1 MKRKIVAALLSLTML
16 GSVAAQFTMTA
27 SAASPIV
34 AFPGAEGAGKYA
46 TGGRGGTVYHVTNL
60 NDSGAGSFRDAVSR
74 SGRIIVFDVGGT
86 INLKSDVVVMGN
98 NTIAGQ
104 TAPGGGGI
112 TLKGGKIG
120 MGGDNIIIRFVSSR
134 PGENG
139 SSECDAWGGS
149 KGSNS
154 MIDHCSIGW
163 ANDEQFGLYS
173 SMQQTVQYSII
184 GPSNCISY
192 HSKGCHG
199 FGIMMGAGHNTWHH
213 NMIAHNISRNFRGKI
228 SGKNTLDYVN
238 NVIFD
243 WGYQTAYGT
252 FGQVNYVGNYFKK
265 GLSTN
270 GGHRYISISSGTAPE
285 NYRFYLVGNKMVNSD
300 GTDYNTAMNTD
311 NWQGVDYGSAGLT
324 QSNYQVT
331 SPLRVNDVN
340 GNDSSIAMNAQ
351 TADQAFETVL
361 AYSGA
366 GISADLRPKI
376 DRQVMEEART
386 GNGYLTGGRDFS
398 TLTSSDT
405 ALNEAIA
412 KYNIKQMN
420 YDDYYPQAITQKEIV
435 DTDNDGMPD
444 DWELARGL
452 NPNSND
458 ANGDYLSQGYNNI
471 EYYIND
477 LTVNA
482 FPKGVVTVSPET
494 VELDEE
500 YINAKADAD
509 ALMLSPTTIEK
520 VSDLTLPT
528 KGAKDSDIQWSSSSS
543 AIVITNNKISAVNR
557 PTVGDAS
564 VTLTAS
570 IINGKIKL
578 NRIFTITVRQIPYSF
593 DFGNGN
599 VQSGYTAVTPTTVYS
614 QETGYG
620 FTGSSQSGI
629 ANAPR
634 DIPSGKENL
643 YSDQIEGN
651 TKFRANVPNG
661 RYTVVVHYGV
671 SDTSYGTRY
680 NVEGADSGALAS
692 GSASEYVVRVDVKD
706 GVLDIDISAG
716 DKNKGG
722 YISGLD
728 IVQAPSPKYKFDF
741 GDGTVQSG
749 FTAVPASTAYSYATG
764 YGFVGALPSA
774 MERAPGNIPSG
785 YENLYADQVNGVTQ
799 FKADVPNGKYIVT
812 IHYGSWNTGFGTNY
826 TVEGV
831 SSGNLASTE
840 AAQYTTKAEVTDGV
854 LDVAINK
861 GSQSYGGYINGID
874 IMPMPTLPY
883 HFDFGDGAVQNG
895 YTAVTSSTIYSENTE
910 YGFDGAALG
919 GMSRAPGG
927 IKEGFE
933 NLYNDQLNGEGTF
946 KTIVPNGTYEIV
958 IHYGSWN
965 TSFGTNYTVEGVS
978 SGNLAA
984 TEATQYR
991 TTVKVTDGMLDLN
1004 ITKGSKSYGG
1014 YISGMDVIPVSSE
1027 STPTPTTKPTP
1038 TPTPTPTSTP
1048 TPTTKPTPTPTES
1061 YKINISYKKSDNGFV
1076 VTGTYT
1082 YPKNP
1087 DDELMAVLAV
1097 YDESGILAGI
1107 KTERVTSD
1115 MSQPVD
1121 ITGIAANEGY
1131 TTKGMLWK
1139 KDSLL
1144 PMTDLVSVDIKTS
1157 DL

>member
-16 GSVAAQFTMTA
+16 GNVSSQFAMTA

-60 NDSGAGSFRDAVSR
+60 NDSGAGSFRDAVSHT
-74 SGRIIVFDVGGT
+74 GRIIVFDVGGT
-86 INLKSDVVVMGN
+86 INLKSDVVVKGN

-112 TLKGGKIG
+112 TLRGGKIG

-139 SSECDAWGGS
+139 SSECDAWGGD

-154 MIDHCSIGW
+154 IIDHCSIGW

-192 HSKGCHG
+192 HSKGAHG

-238 NVIFD
+238 NVIFN

-270 GGHRYISISSGTAPE
+270 GGHRYISINSGTAPE

-444 DWELARGL
+444 EWELARGL

-494 VELDEE
+494 VELGEE

-528 KGAKDSDIQWSSSSS
+528 KGAKGSDIQWSSSSS

-570 IINGKIKL
+570 IINGKFKL

-629 ANAPR
+629 ANTPR

-692 GSASEYVVRVDVKD
+692 GSASEYVVTVDVKD

-728 IVQAPSPKYKFDF
+728 IVQAPTPKYKFDF
-741 GDGTVQSG
+741 GDGAVQSD

-764 YGFVGALPSA
+764 YGFVGTLPSA

-785 YENLYADQVNGVTQ
+785 YENLHADQINGVTQ

-812 IHYGSWNTGFGTNY
+812 IHYGSWNTSFGTNY

-831 SSGNLASTE
+831 SSGNLTATE
-840 AAQYTTKAEVTDGV
+840 ATRYVTEVEITDGV

-883 HFDFGDGAVQNG
+883 HFDFGDDAVQDG

-910 YGFDGAALG
+910 YGFDGVALG

-946 KTIVPNGTYEIV
+946 KTIVPNGTYEVV

-1004 ITKGSKSYGG
+1004 IAKGSKSYGG

-1027 STPTPTTKPTP
+1027 STPTPTPTTKPTP
-1038 TPTPTPTSTP
+1038 TPTPTPTQ
-1048 TPTTKPTPTPTES
+1048 S
-1061 YKINISYKKSDNGFV
+1061 YKINISYEKSDNGFV

-1107 KTERVTSD
+1107 KMESVTSD

-1131 TTKGMLWK
+1131 IIKGMLWK

-1144 PMTDLVSVDIKTS
+1144 PMTDLVSIDIKTS